1 MNGNFQRKAKQAF
14 FEPLL
19 ALLRKMLPSYSP
31 KKKKSINSGGSL
43 ISFFFQCE
51 FYSTANYMGI
61 IGYKPQTLS
70 NLLKSKMVIINP
82 HQNEVLA
89 CVGLDNYL
97 GFNFYFSSRKP
108 IVEFKC

>member
-1 MNGNFQRKAKQAF
+1 
-14 FEPLL
+14 
-19 ALLRKMLPSYSP
+19 
-31 KKKKSINSGGSL
+31 
-43 ISFFFQCE
+43 
-51 FYSTANYMGI
+51 MGI

-108 IVEFKC
+108 IVECNYKDVDKKLSRDKLILYASMAWNSCLFSLNIIKKLLWLASFSLP

>member
-1 MNGNFQRKAKQAF
+1 
-14 FEPLL
+14 
-19 ALLRKMLPSYSP
+19 
-31 KKKKSINSGGSL
+31 
-43 ISFFFQCE
+43 
-51 FYSTANYMGI
+51 MGI

-97 GFNFYFSSRKP
+97 GFNFYFSSRKH